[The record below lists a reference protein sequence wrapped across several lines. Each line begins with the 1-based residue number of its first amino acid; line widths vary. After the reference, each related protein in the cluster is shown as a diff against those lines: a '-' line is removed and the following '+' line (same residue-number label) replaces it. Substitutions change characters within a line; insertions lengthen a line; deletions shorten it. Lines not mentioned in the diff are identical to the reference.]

1 MIALDQIRVVRQ
13 GRALLR
19 DVVLALLPGQIL
31 ALLGPNG
38 AGKSTLVRVAS
49 GELTPDSGGVWIDG
63 QSLASIPRQAL
74 ARRRAVLPQTCSVGF
89 PMTAAEVV
97 ALGRSPHAR
106 TARRRDNDAAVERAM
121 ARADVLALRDRSY
134 GTLSGGEQQRVHLA
148 RVFCQLDGPAEAG
161 TRCLMLDEPT
171 SSLDLSHQHQVLQA
185 VRAMADDGVAVLAVL
200 HDLNLAACYADRIA
214 ILRGGVVRA
223 LGTPAEVL
231 RTDLV
236 EALFDVSAAILPGPG
251 GRPIVVSGPA
261 SGRRPGV
268 SP

>member
-1 MIALDQIRVVRQ
+1 MIAIDRVSVVRQ

-19 DVVLALLPGQIL
+19 DVVLSLAPGQIL

-49 GELTPDSGGVWIDG
+49 GELSPDSGGVWMDG
-63 QSLASIPRQAL
+63 QQLSAIPRQAL
-74 ARRRAVLPQTCSVGF
+74 ARRRAVLPQTCNVGF

-106 TARRRDNDAAVERAM
+106 TALRRDNDAAVERAM
-121 ARADVLALRDRSY
+121 ARADVLSLRDRSY
-134 GTLSGGEQQRVHLA
+134 STLSGGEQQRVHLA
-148 RVFCQLDGPAEAG
+148 RVFCQLDGKAESG

-171 SSLDLSHQHQVLQA
+171 SSLDLSHQHQMLQA
-185 VRAMADDGVAVLAVL
+185 VRVMADEGVAVLAVL
-200 HDLNLAACYADRIA
+200 HDLNLAAYYADRIA

-223 LGTPAEVL
+223 LGAPSEVL
-231 RTDLV
+231 RAELLET
-236 EALFDVSAAILPGPG
+236 LFNVSAAILPGPG

-261 SGRRPGV
+261 AARQPRII
-268 SP
+268 